1 VLLLVVTAAF
11 PRVPCPG
18 LNDAGPQRLE
28 LVGAIV
34 ASETGD
40 AGATLPFKYIT
51 WESHTHRALTL
62 NKPLVRA
69 RVCVCLLACLCAC
82 LFVCHPVP
90 VCPCHRLAAAAVP
103 TDHGQ
108 SHAWRHLSDF
118 LHQNVPGVRV

>member
-1 VLLLVVTAAF
+1 VCDRRREGDPAIGYEVDVCAGAVLLLVVTAAF

-51 WESHTHRALTL
+51 WESHTHCALTL

-69 RVCVCLLACLCAC
+69 RVCVFASVHTCMY
-82 LFVCHPVP
+82 
-90 VCPCHRLAAAAVP
+90 
-103 TDHGQ
+103 DM
-108 SHAWRHLSDF
+108 
-118 LHQNVPGVRV
+118 